1 MTTLA
6 VQILFWTLI
15 GAGAAGIASWLAHRS
30 YRQFLRKAR
39 GPASLSLGRGDVAT
53 QLDTLLDPLEA
64 RNPGQSG
71 LATLLDN
78 ADAFAARALSA
89 AQAGRSLDLM
99 YYIWR
104 TDVTGWL
111 LLDALMA
118 AAKRGVR
125 IRLLLDDVNVQ
136 GFDPA
141 FLALTGHPM
150 IEVRLFNPTRNRG
163 HVIRRTFEMLLGLAR
178 FNRRM
183 HGKLWIADGRLA
195 IIGGRNIADTYFGTL
210 HADTR
215 NSVDA
220 DMLLVGPKVDE
231 VAALFDSYWNLGL
244 SMPILALWPGFK
256 LNLTAFRHRLA
267 RHVGSAPSRRYL
279 ARTLDGR
286 TAEAELTGRL
296 HWTDKVQLL
305 ADPPDKAYGN
315 HSAPWMSTAIANILT
330 NAKTEVRLITP
341 YFVPGRAGIAG
352 LTGLAERGVRVCLLT
367 NALSATDM
375 LLVYGAYR
383 RYRGALL
390 AAGAVIHEFS
400 PIPKK
405 GRKRDVLHSKVFV
418 IDGRQAIVGSL
429 NFDLRS
435 AFTNT
440 ELGLLFEHPALVA
453 DITGMINTLSAP
465 DQAYAVSRSNNA
477 LHWAVARPGLP
488 AVMRVEPEASAPQRA
503 ISWLVGLLPI
513 QAYL

>member
-1 MTTLA
+1 MIALSVRILIWIVVAA
-6 VQILFWTLI
+6 VVI
-15 GAGAAGIASWLAHRS
+15 GIASHLAHRS

-39 GPASLSLGRGDVAT
+39 GPASLSLPRGDPQT
-53 QLDTLLDPLEA
+53 ELDALLGPLEA
-64 RNPGQSG
+64 ARNGQSG
-71 LATLLDN
+71 LMTLLEN
-78 ADAFAARALSA
+78 TDAFAARALSA

-111 LLDALMA
+111 LLDALVA
-118 AAKRGVR
+118 AADRGVR

-141 FLALTGHPM
+141 FLALTQHPK
-150 IEVRLFNPTRNRG
+150 IDVRLFNPTRNRG
-163 HVIRRTFEMLLGLAR
+163 HIVRRTVEMLLGLAR

-195 IIGGRNIADTYFGTL
+195 IIGGRNIGDTYFGAL
-210 HADTR
+210 EGGDR
-215 NSVDA
+215 NSIDA

-231 VAALFDSYWNLGL
+231 AAALFDSYWNLGL
-244 SMPILALWPGFK
+244 SLPILALWPGFK
-256 LNLTAFRHRLA
+256 LDLAAFRNRLA

-279 ARTLDGR
+279 AQTLDGR
-286 TAEAELTGRL
+286 AAPDVLTGRL

-315 HSAPWMSTAIANILT
+315 HSAPWMSTAIATILAT
-330 NAKTEVRLITP
+330 AQQEIRLITP
-341 YFVPGRAGIAG
+341 YFVPGRAGIDG
-352 LTGLAERGVRVCLLT
+352 LTLLAARGVRISLLT
-367 NALSATDM
+367 NALAATDM

-383 RYRGALL
+383 RYRGILL
-390 AAGAVIHEFS
+390 AAGAVIDEFA
-400 PIPKK
+400 PPPKP

-418 IDGRQAIVGSL
+418 IDRRQAIVGSL

-440 ELGLLFEHPALVA
+440 ELGILFEEPALVA
-453 DITGMINTLSAP
+453 DITCMIDKLSAP
-465 DQAYAVSRSNNA
+465 DHAYAVSHRQHA
-477 LHWAVARPGLP
+477 LRWTVARPGLP
-488 AVMRVEPEASAPQRA
+488 PVMLVEPEASVPQRA
-503 ISWLVGLLPI
+503 ISWIVGLLPI